1 MPASRASLPYANP
14 LVYNETACDYLDF
27 LQQTSDFLPPDAI
40 PSLRPVTAEHIIL
53 IGAMGVGKSSV
64 GRKLAKKLN
73 RPFYD
78 SDQVIEEKTGVD
90 IATIFEYE
98 GEAGFRLREAKAIEE
113 LCRRQAMVLAT
124 GGGAVL
130 AAPSRTLLTT
140 HGTVIYLKASLD
152 MLLKRTRHS
161 DHRPLL
167 NVPDKRQAFAELLEQ
182 REPLYL
188 QTADHTIDTD
198 RRTVSW
204 TANRI
209 LQLLGL
215 TTES

>member
-1 MPASRASLPYANP
+1 MEQDVFIY
-14 LVYNETACDYLDF
+14 TH
-27 LQQTSDFLPPDAI
+27 
-40 PSLRPVTAEHIIL
+40 VTAQVPPFIRNKNTYVPMNTGHIIL

-64 GRKLAKKLN
+64 GRKLARKLD

-90 IATIFEYE
+90 IPTIFEYE
-98 GEAGFRLREAKAIEE
+98 GESGFRMREEKAIDE
-113 LCRRQAMVLAT
+113 LCRREAMVLAT

-130 AAPSRTLLTT
+130 AASTRNLLMSR
-140 HGTVIYLKASLD
+140 GTVIYLKASVD

-167 NVPDKRQAFAELLEQ
+167 NVPDKRQVIAELLQQ

-204 TANRI
+204 TANQV
-209 LQLLGL
+209 LQLLDL
-215 TTES
+215 TTDS

>member
-1 MPASRASLPYANP
+1 
-14 LVYNETACDYLDF
+14 
-27 LQQTSDFLPPDAI
+27 
-40 PSLRPVTAEHIIL
+40 
-53 IGAMGVGKSSV
+53 MGVGKSSV
-64 GRKLAKKLN
+64 GRKLANRLN

-78 SDQVIEEKTGVD
+78 SDKIIEEKSGVD

-98 GEAGFRLREAKAIEE
+98 GEDGFRLREERTIDA
-113 LCRRQAMVLAT
+113 LCRQDSLVLAT

-130 AAPSRTLLTT
+130 TESTRNLLIKQ
-140 HGTVIYLKASLD
+140 GTVIYLKATVKT
-152 MLLKRTRHS
+152 LLERTRHS

-167 NVPDKRQAFAELLEQ
+167 NVPDKHKVITELLGQ

-188 QTADHTIDTD
+188 QTADHTIATD

-209 LQLLGL
+209 LQLLDL
-215 TTES
+215 PMES

>member
-1 MPASRASLPYANP
+1 MKAK
-14 LVYNETACDYLDF
+14 
-27 LQQTSDFLPPDAI
+27 
-40 PSLRPVTAEHIIL
+40 HIIL

-64 GRKLAKKLN
+64 GRKLARKLD

-90 IATIFEYE
+90 IPTIFEYE
-98 GEAGFRLREAKAIEE
+98 GESGFRMREEKVIDE
-113 LCRRQAMVLAT
+113 LCRREAMVLAT

-130 AAPSRTLLTT
+130 VAATRDLLVSR
-140 HGTVIYLKASLD
+140 GTVIYLKASVD

-167 NVPDKRQAFAELLEQ
+167 NVPDKRQVITELLQQ

-204 TANRI
+204 TANRV
-209 LQLLGL
+209 LQLLDL
-215 TTES
+215 TTDS

>member
-1 MPASRASLPYANP
+1 MKAK
-14 LVYNETACDYLDF
+14 
-27 LQQTSDFLPPDAI
+27 
-40 PSLRPVTAEHIIL
+40 HIIL

-64 GRKLAKKLN
+64 GRKLARKLN

-90 IATIFEYE
+90 IPTIFEYE
-98 GEAGFRLREAKAIEE
+98 GESGFRMREEKVIDE
-113 LCRRQAMVLAT
+113 LCRREVMVLAT

-130 AAPSRTLLTT
+130 VPATRDLLMSR
-140 HGTVIYLKASLD
+140 GTVIYLKASVD

-167 NVPDKRQAFAELLEQ
+167 NVPDKHQVITELLQQ

-188 QTADHTIDTD
+188 QTAAHTIDTD

-204 TANRI
+204 TANRV
-209 LQLLGL
+209 LQLLDL
-215 TTES
+215 RTDS

>member
-1 MPASRASLPYANP
+1 M
-14 LVYNETACDYLDF
+14 
-27 LQQTSDFLPPDAI
+27 
-40 PSLRPVTAEHIIL
+40 TAEHIIL

-64 GRKLAKKLN
+64 GRKLAKKLK
-73 RPFYD
+73 RPFFD

-90 IATIFEYE
+90 IATIFDYE
-98 GEAGFRLREAKAIEE
+98 GESGFRKREEKAIDE

-130 AAPSRTLLTT
+130 TAPTRKLLATC
-140 HGTVIYLKASLD
+140 GTVIYLKASVD

-167 NVPDKRQAFAELLEQ
+167 NVPDKRQVITELLHQ

-204 TANRI
+204 TANRV
-209 LQLLGL
+209 LQLLDL
-215 TTES
+215 TPEP

>member
-1 MPASRASLPYANP
+1 M
-14 LVYNETACDYLDF
+14 YNGAACDYLDF
-27 LQQTSDFLPPDAI
+27 LRQTSGFLPPDAT
-40 PSLRPVTAEHIIL
+40 PFLRPVTAEHIIL

-78 SDQVIEEKTGVD
+78 SDQVIEEKTGVN

-98 GEAGFRLREAKAIEE
+98 GEAGFRLREEKAIGE

-130 AAPSRTLLTT
+130 AAPSRNLLMT
-140 HGTVIYLKASLD
+140 HGTVIYLKASID
-152 MLLKRTRHS
+152 MLFKRTRHS
-161 DHRPLL
+161 NHRPLL
-167 NVPDKRQAFAELLEQ
+167 NVPDKRQAIAELLEQ

-204 TANRI
+204 TANRV
-209 LQLLGL
+209 LQLLDL

>member
-1 MPASRASLPYANP
+1 MYNGRAR
-14 LVYNETACDYLDF
+14 DYLYC
-27 LQQTSDFLPPDAI
+27 LHRTPGRLPAHAI
-40 PSLRPVTAEHIIL
+40 TTHRAVKADHIIL
-53 IGAMGVGKSSV
+53 IGTMGVGKSSV
-64 GRKLAKKLN
+64 GRKLAKRLD

-78 SDQVIEEKTGVD
+78 SDKIIEEKSGVD

-98 GEAGFRLREAKAIEE
+98 GEAGFRVREERAIDT
-113 LCRRQAMVLAT
+113 LCQQESMVLAT

-130 AAPSRTLLTT
+130 AERTRNLLIKQ
-140 HGTVIYLKASLD
+140 GTVIYLKASVKT
-152 MLLKRTRHS
+152 LLERTRHS

-167 NVPDKRQAFAELLEQ
+167 NVPDKQQVITELLGQ

-188 QTADHTIDTD
+188 QTADHTIATD

-209 LQLLGL
+209 LQLLDL
-215 TTES
+215 PMES

>member
-1 MPASRASLPYANP
+1 MRTP
-14 LVYNETACDYLDF
+14 LVYNGTACDYLDF
-27 LQQTSDFLPPDAI
+27 LRQMSGFLPPDAN
-40 PSLRPVTAEHIIL
+40 PSLWPVTAEHIIL

-98 GEAGFRLREAKAIEE
+98 GEAGFRLREEKAIGE

-130 AAPSRTLLTT
+130 AAPSRNLLMT
-140 HGTVIYLKASLD
+140 HGTVIYLKASID

-161 DHRPLL
+161 NHRPLL
-167 NVPDKRQAFAELLEQ
+167 NVPDKRRAIAELLEQ

-204 TANRI
+204 TANRV

>member
-1 MPASRASLPYANP
+1 MKAK
-14 LVYNETACDYLDF
+14 
-27 LQQTSDFLPPDAI
+27 
-40 PSLRPVTAEHIIL
+40 HIIL

-64 GRKLAKKLN
+64 GRKLARKLD

-90 IATIFEYE
+90 IPTIFEYE
-98 GEAGFRLREAKAIEE
+98 GESGFRMREEKVIDE
-113 LCRRQAMVLAT
+113 LCRREAMVLAT

-130 AAPSRTLLTT
+130 VPATRDLLMRR
-140 HGTVIYLKASLD
+140 GTVIYLKASVD

-167 NVPDKRQAFAELLEQ
+167 NVPDKRQVITELLQQ

-204 TANRI
+204 TANQV
-209 LQLLGL
+209 LQLLDL
-215 TTES
+215 TTDS